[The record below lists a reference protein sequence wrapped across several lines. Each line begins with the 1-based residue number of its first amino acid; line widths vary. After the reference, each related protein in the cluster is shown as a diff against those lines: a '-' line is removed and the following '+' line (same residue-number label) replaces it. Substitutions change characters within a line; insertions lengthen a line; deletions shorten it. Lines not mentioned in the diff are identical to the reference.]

1 MREKVESAIE
11 KIRSS
16 LRLRG
21 TDIILLDVKEGIVK
35 VHIFT
40 SACASGI
47 PEEIAFETFEEQL
60 KKQVP
65 EVKEV
70 VAI

>member
-1 MREKVESAIE
+1 MREKVEAAIA

-16 LRLRG
+16 LRGANVVLVDVNDG
-21 TDIILLDVKEGIVK
+21 TVK
-35 VHIFT
+35 VQILT
-40 SACASGI
+40 STCVSGI
-47 PEEIAFETFEEQL
+47 PKDIVLEIIEDRL
-60 KKQVP
+60 KEQVP

>member
-16 LRLRG
+16 LRG
-21 TDIILLDVKEGIVK
+21 IDIILIDVKEGIVK

-40 SACASGI
+40 SACASGV
-47 PEEIAFETFEEQL
+47 PQEIALETFEEQL

>member
-1 MREKVESAIE
+1 MREKVEAAIA

-16 LRLRG
+16 LRG
-21 TDIILLDVKEGIVK
+21 TDVILIDVKEGIVK
-35 VHIFT
+35 VQILT

-47 PEEIAFETFEEQL
+47 PEEIAFEIFEDQL
-60 KKQVP
+60 KEQVP

>member
-1 MREKVESAIE
+1 MREKVEAAIA
-11 KIRSS
+11 KIRAS
-16 LRLRG
+16 LRG
-21 TDIILLDVKEGIVK
+21 IDIILIDVKEDIVK

-65 EVKEV
+65 EIKEV

>member
-1 MREKVESAIE
+1 MREKVESAIA

-16 LRLRG
+16 LRG
-21 TDIILLDVKEGIVK
+21 IDIILIDVREGIVK

-47 PEEIAFETFEEQL
+47 PEEIAFEMLEDQL
-60 KKQVP
+60 REQVP

>member
-1 MREKVESAIE
+1 MREKVEAAIA

-16 LRLRG
+16 LKG
-21 TDIILLDVKEGIVK
+21 TDVVLIDINEGIVK
-35 VHIFT
+35 VQVLT
-40 SACASGI
+40 SACAAGI
-47 PEEIAFETFEEQL
+47 PKEIAFEIFEEQL
-60 KKQVP
+60 KEQVP

>member
-11 KIRSS
+11 KIRAS
-16 LRLRG
+16 LRG
-21 TDIILLDVKEGIVK
+21 IDIILIDVKEGIVK

-40 SACASGI
+40 SACASGV

>member
-1 MREKVESAIE
+1 VREKVEAAIA

-16 LRLRG
+16 LRG
-21 TDIILLDVKEGIVK
+21 TDIVLMDVNEGIVK
-35 VHIFT
+35 VQILT

-47 PEEIAFETFEEQL
+47 PKEIVFEILEEQL
-60 KKQVP
+60 KKQMP

>member
-1 MREKVESAIE
+1 MREKVEAAIA

-16 LRLRG
+16 LRGIDVVLIDVNEG
-21 TDIILLDVKEGIVK
+21 TVK
-35 VHIFT
+35 VQILT
-40 SACASGI
+40 SACVAGI
-47 PEEIAFETFEEQL
+47 PKEIAFEILEEQL
-60 KKQVP
+60 KEELP